1 MKRKRTLQPLPCIP
15 RRQMKR
21 QRPLLRPLNVFVWFL
36 CSIFMIVSGRVP
48 GDGVQE
54 KKFIIIVLCFV
65 DINNSQ
71 VTLTEFNQ
79 DNLRSDLNRLK
90 DNQRNNRS
98 NNSSNNNNIWQ
109 QIKNL
114 CHRKRLPRNFPSQE
128 WRLPPFLIQYHIHW
142 SLGESWSSR
151 GLPSTRSKS
160 WHRASR
166 EHHSQHPIQG
176 SKGS

>member
-71 VTLTEFNQ
+71 VTLTEFKK
-79 DNLRSDLNRLK
+79 DNLRSACDEMK
-90 DNQRNNRS
+90 DNHS
-98 NNSSNNNNIWQ
+98 NIWQ

-128 WRLPPFLIQYHIHW
+128 WRPPHVIQYHIHW